1 MQMEDKI
8 IHYTSDE
15 LIRVSVAVTRTITQ
29 KARTCH
35 NLSPVASAAL
45 GRAMTGAV
53 LLAGDYKNHEG
64 VSLKFNGDGPLG
76 AVHADCFDSHYV
88 RGYVDHPQLDIPL
101 KANGKLDVS
110 GAVGQHGQLSV
121 TRFTPE
127 KMTYTSQAELV
138 SGEIAE
144 DLAYYLL
151 TSEQVPSTISLGVLV
166 ARDYSIAA
174 SGGFLVQALPGARDE
189 DLARVEANITCI
201 GPITSYLSGHPDGE
215 ELAGI
220 IEGKDLDIDLLEVDE
235 NEAALCSASAAGR
248 GFAQSGGVANAVANK
263 IKEWHPDMEVKIAS
277 AQGLADCK
285 KLLMLAKAGKYNGYL
300 LEGMGCP
307 GGCIGG
313 AGTIAD
319 PARTAIQL
327 NKYMKEAPFT
337 DPEQSPYMSEIHV
350 LKDDPN
356 FEL

>member
-1 MQMEDKI
+1 MHIEDKI

-35 NLSPVASAAL
+35 NLSPVAAAAL
-45 GRAMTGAV
+45 GRAMTGSV

-76 AVHADCFDSHYV
+76 AVHADCFDSRYV

-101 KANGKLDVS
+101 KPNGKLDVS

-138 SGEIAE
+138 SREIAE

-174 SGGFLVQALPGARDE
+174 SGGFLVQALPGAKDE

-201 GPITSYLSGHPDGE
+201 GPITSYLSNHPDGE

-220 IEGKDLDIDLLEVDE
+220 ILGGMHYKELYRQPLSWRCT
-235 NEAALCSASAAGR
+235 CSR
-248 GFAQSGGVANAVANK
+248 DR
-263 IKEWHPDMEVKIAS
+263 IKNVLMSLRP
-277 AQGLADCK
+277 AD
-285 KLLMLAKAGKYNGYL
+285 
-300 LEGMGCP
+300 
-307 GGCIGG
+307 
-313 AGTIAD
+313 
-319 PARTAIQL
+319 
-327 NKYMKEAPFT
+327 KE
-337 DPEQSPYMSEIHV
+337 EL
-350 LKDDPN
+350 LKDPQVEMTCQYCGARYVISHD
-356 FEL
+356 ELAAMFKQKET

>member
-1 MQMEDKI
+1 MHIEDKI

-35 NLSPVASAAL
+35 NLSPVAAAAL
-45 GRAMTGAV
+45 GRAMTGSV

-64 VSLKFNGDGPLG
+64 VSLKFKGDGPLG
-76 AVHADCFDSHYV
+76 AVHADCFDSRYV

-101 KANGKLDVS
+101 KPNGKLDVS

-174 SGGFLVQALPGARDE
+174 SGGFLVQALPGAKDE

-201 GPITSYLSGHPDGE
+201 GPITSYLSNHPDGE

-220 IEGKDLDIDLLEVDE
+220 ILGGMHYKELYRQPLSWRCT
-235 NEAALCSASAAGR
+235 CSR
-248 GFAQSGGVANAVANK
+248 DR
-263 IKEWHPDMEVKIAS
+263 IKNVLMSLRP
-277 AQGLADCK
+277 AD
-285 KLLMLAKAGKYNGYL
+285 
-300 LEGMGCP
+300 
-307 GGCIGG
+307 
-313 AGTIAD
+313 
-319 PARTAIQL
+319 
-327 NKYMKEAPFT
+327 KE
-337 DPEQSPYMSEIHV
+337 EL
-350 LKDDPN
+350 LKDPQVEMTCQYCGARYVISHD
-356 FEL
+356 ELAAMFKQKET

>member
-1 MQMEDKI
+1 MHIEDKI

-35 NLSPVASAAL
+35 NLSPVAAAAL
-45 GRAMTGAV
+45 GRAMTGSV

-76 AVHADCFDSHYV
+76 AVHADCFDSRYV

-101 KANGKLDVS
+101 KPNGKLDVS

-166 ARDYSIAA
+166 ARDYSIAV
-174 SGGFLVQALPGARDE
+174 SGGFLVQALPGAKDE

-201 GPITSYLSGHPDGE
+201 GPITSYLSNHPDGE

-220 IEGKDLDIDLLEVDE
+220 ILGGMHYKELYRQPLSWRCT
-235 NEAALCSASAAGR
+235 CSR
-248 GFAQSGGVANAVANK
+248 DR
-263 IKEWHPDMEVKIAS
+263 IKNVLMSLRP
-277 AQGLADCK
+277 AD
-285 KLLMLAKAGKYNGYL
+285 
-300 LEGMGCP
+300 
-307 GGCIGG
+307 
-313 AGTIAD
+313 
-319 PARTAIQL
+319 
-327 NKYMKEAPFT
+327 KE
-337 DPEQSPYMSEIHV
+337 EL
-350 LKDDPN
+350 LKDPQVEMTCQYCGARYVISHD
-356 FEL
+356 ELAAMFKQKET

>member
-35 NLSPVASAAL
+35 NLSPVAAAAL

-220 IEGKDLDIDLLEVDE
+220 ILSGMHYKELYRQPLSWRCTCSRDRIKNVLMSLRPADKEELLNDPQVEMTCQYCGARYVISHDE
-235 NEAALCSASAAGR
+235 LVAL
-248 GFAQSGGVANAVANK
+248 FEQ
-263 IKEWHPDMEVKIAS
+263 KE
-277 AQGLADCK
+277 
-285 KLLMLAKAGKYNGYL
+285 
-300 LEGMGCP
+300 
-307 GGCIGG
+307 
-313 AGTIAD
+313 T
-319 PARTAIQL
+319 
-327 NKYMKEAPFT
+327 
-337 DPEQSPYMSEIHV
+337 
-350 LKDDPN
+350 
-356 FEL
+356 

>member
-1 MQMEDKI
+1 MHIEDKI

-15 LIRVSVAVTRTITQ
+15 LIRVSVAVTRMITQ

-35 NLSPVASAAL
+35 NLSPVAAAAL
-45 GRAMTGAV
+45 GRAMTGSV

-76 AVHADCFDSHYV
+76 AVHADCFDSRYV
-88 RGYVDHPQLDIPL
+88 RGYVDYPQLDIPL
-101 KANGKLDVS
+101 KPNGKLDVS

-174 SGGFLVQALPGARDE
+174 SGGFLVQALPGAKDE

-201 GPITSYLSGHPDGE
+201 GPITSYLSNHPDGE

-220 IEGKDLDIDLLEVDE
+220 ILGGMHYKELYRQPLSWRCT
-235 NEAALCSASAAGR
+235 CSR
-248 GFAQSGGVANAVANK
+248 DR
-263 IKEWHPDMEVKIAS
+263 IKNVLMSLRP
-277 AQGLADCK
+277 AD
-285 KLLMLAKAGKYNGYL
+285 
-300 LEGMGCP
+300 
-307 GGCIGG
+307 
-313 AGTIAD
+313 
-319 PARTAIQL
+319 
-327 NKYMKEAPFT
+327 KE
-337 DPEQSPYMSEIHV
+337 EL
-350 LKDDPN
+350 LKDPQVEMTCQYCGARYVISHD
-356 FEL
+356 ELAAMFKQKET

>member
-1 MQMEDKI
+1 MQMKDKI

-35 NLSPVASAAL
+35 NLSPVAAAAL

-64 VSLKFNGDGPLG
+64 VSLKFSGDGPLG

-220 IEGKDLDIDLLEVDE
+220 ILSGMHYKELYRQPLSWRCTCSRDRIKNVLMSLRPADKEELLNDPQVEMTCQYCGARYVISHDE
-235 NEAALCSASAAGR
+235 LVEL
-248 GFAQSGGVANAVANK
+248 FEQ
-263 IKEWHPDMEVKIAS
+263 KE
-277 AQGLADCK
+277 
-285 KLLMLAKAGKYNGYL
+285 
-300 LEGMGCP
+300 
-307 GGCIGG
+307 
-313 AGTIAD
+313 T
-319 PARTAIQL
+319 
-327 NKYMKEAPFT
+327 
-337 DPEQSPYMSEIHV
+337 
-350 LKDDPN
+350 
-356 FEL
+356 

>member
-1 MQMEDKI
+1 MHIEDKI

-35 NLSPVASAAL
+35 NLSPVAAAAL
-45 GRAMTGAV
+45 GRAMTGSV

-76 AVHADCFDSHYV
+76 AVHADCFDSRYV

-101 KANGKLDVS
+101 KPNGKLDVS

-174 SGGFLVQALPGARDE
+174 SGGFLVQALPGAKDE

-201 GPITSYLSGHPDGE
+201 GPITSYLSNHPDGE

-220 IEGKDLDIDLLEVDE
+220 ILGGMHYKELYRQPLSWRCT
-235 NEAALCSASAAGR
+235 CSRGR
-248 GFAQSGGVANAVANK
+248 
-263 IKEWHPDMEVKIAS
+263 IKNVLMSLRP
-277 AQGLADCK
+277 AD
-285 KLLMLAKAGKYNGYL
+285 
-300 LEGMGCP
+300 
-307 GGCIGG
+307 
-313 AGTIAD
+313 
-319 PARTAIQL
+319 
-327 NKYMKEAPFT
+327 KE
-337 DPEQSPYMSEIHV
+337 EL
-350 LKDDPN
+350 LKDPQVEMTCQYCGARYVISHD
-356 FEL
+356 ELAAMFKQKET

>member
-220 IEGKDLDIDLLEVDE
+220 ILSGMHYKELYRQLLSWRCTCSRDRIKNVLMSLRPADKEELLNDPQVEMTCQYCGATYVISHDE
-235 NEAALCSASAAGR
+235 LVAL
-248 GFAQSGGVANAVANK
+248 FEQ
-263 IKEWHPDMEVKIAS
+263 KE
-277 AQGLADCK
+277 
-285 KLLMLAKAGKYNGYL
+285 
-300 LEGMGCP
+300 
-307 GGCIGG
+307 
-313 AGTIAD
+313 T
-319 PARTAIQL
+319 
-327 NKYMKEAPFT
+327 
-337 DPEQSPYMSEIHV
+337 
-350 LKDDPN
+350 
-356 FEL
+356 

>member
-1 MQMEDKI
+1 MHIEDKI

-35 NLSPVASAAL
+35 NLSPVAAAAL
-45 GRAMTGAV
+45 GRAMTGSV

-76 AVHADCFDSHYV
+76 AVHADCFDSRYV

-101 KANGKLDVS
+101 KPNGKLDVS

-121 TRFTPE
+121 TRFTPK

-174 SGGFLVQALPGARDE
+174 SGGFLVQALPGAKDE

-201 GPITSYLSGHPDGE
+201 GPITSYLSNHPDGE

-220 IEGKDLDIDLLEVDE
+220 ILGGMHYKELYRQPLSWRCT
-235 NEAALCSASAAGR
+235 CSR
-248 GFAQSGGVANAVANK
+248 DR
-263 IKEWHPDMEVKIAS
+263 IKNVLMSLRP
-277 AQGLADCK
+277 AD
-285 KLLMLAKAGKYNGYL
+285 
-300 LEGMGCP
+300 
-307 GGCIGG
+307 
-313 AGTIAD
+313 
-319 PARTAIQL
+319 
-327 NKYMKEAPFT
+327 KE
-337 DPEQSPYMSEIHV
+337 EL
-350 LKDDPN
+350 LKDPQVEMTCQYCGARYVISHD
-356 FEL
+356 ELAAMFKQKET

>member
-1 MQMEDKI
+1 MHIEDKI

-35 NLSPVASAAL
+35 NLSPVAAAAL
-45 GRAMTGAV
+45 GRAMTGSV

-101 KANGKLDVS
+101 KPNGKLDVS

-174 SGGFLVQALPGARDE
+174 SGGFLVQALPGAKDE

-201 GPITSYLSGHPDGE
+201 GPITSYLSNHPDGE

-220 IEGKDLDIDLLEVDE
+220 ILGGMHYKELYRQPLSWRCT
-235 NEAALCSASAAGR
+235 CSR
-248 GFAQSGGVANAVANK
+248 DR
-263 IKEWHPDMEVKIAS
+263 IKNVLMSLRP
-277 AQGLADCK
+277 ADK
-285 KLLMLAKAGKYNGYL
+285 KEL
-300 LEGMGCP
+300 
-307 GGCIGG
+307 
-313 AGTIAD
+313 
-319 PARTAIQL
+319 
-327 NKYMKEAPFT
+327 
-337 DPEQSPYMSEIHV
+337 
-350 LKDDPN
+350 LKDPQVEMTCQYCGARYVISHD
-356 FEL
+356 ELAAMFKQKET

>member
-1 MQMEDKI
+1 
-8 IHYTSDE
+8 
-15 LIRVSVAVTRTITQ
+15 
-29 KARTCH
+29 
-35 NLSPVASAAL
+35 
-45 GRAMTGAV
+45 MTGAV

-220 IEGKDLDIDLLEVDE
+220 ILSGMHYKELYRQPLSWRCTCSRDRIKNVLMSLRPADKEELLNDPQVEMTCQYCGARYVISHDE
-235 NEAALCSASAAGR
+235 LVAL
-248 GFAQSGGVANAVANK
+248 FEQ
-263 IKEWHPDMEVKIAS
+263 KE
-277 AQGLADCK
+277 
-285 KLLMLAKAGKYNGYL
+285 
-300 LEGMGCP
+300 
-307 GGCIGG
+307 
-313 AGTIAD
+313 T
-319 PARTAIQL
+319 
-327 NKYMKEAPFT
+327 
-337 DPEQSPYMSEIHV
+337 
-350 LKDDPN
+350 
-356 FEL
+356 

>member
-1 MQMEDKI
+1 MHIEDKI

-35 NLSPVASAAL
+35 NLSPVAAAAL
-45 GRAMTGAV
+45 GRAMTGSV

-76 AVHADCFDSHYV
+76 AVHADCFDSRYV

-101 KANGKLDVS
+101 KPNGKLDVS

-174 SGGFLVQALPGARDE
+174 SGGFLVQALPGAKDE

-201 GPITSYLSGHPDGE
+201 GPITSYLSNHPDGE

-220 IEGKDLDIDLLEVDE
+220 ILGGMHYKELYRQPLSWRCT
-235 NEAALCSASAAGR
+235 CSR
-248 GFAQSGGVANAVANK
+248 DR
-263 IKEWHPDMEVKIAS
+263 IKNVLMSLRP
-277 AQGLADCK
+277 AD
-285 KLLMLAKAGKYNGYL
+285 
-300 LEGMGCP
+300 
-307 GGCIGG
+307 
-313 AGTIAD
+313 
-319 PARTAIQL
+319 
-327 NKYMKEAPFT
+327 KE
-337 DPEQSPYMSEIHV
+337 EL
-350 LKDDPN
+350 LKDPQVEMTCQYCGARYVISHD
-356 FEL
+356 ELAAMFKQKET

>member
-35 NLSPVASAAL
+35 NLSPVAVAAL

-220 IEGKDLDIDLLEVDE
+220 ILSGMHYKELYRQPLSWRCTCSRDRIKNVLMSLRPADKEELLNDPQVEMTCQYCGARYVISHDE
-235 NEAALCSASAAGR
+235 LVAL
-248 GFAQSGGVANAVANK
+248 FEQ
-263 IKEWHPDMEVKIAS
+263 KE
-277 AQGLADCK
+277 
-285 KLLMLAKAGKYNGYL
+285 
-300 LEGMGCP
+300 
-307 GGCIGG
+307 
-313 AGTIAD
+313 T
-319 PARTAIQL
+319 
-327 NKYMKEAPFT
+327 
-337 DPEQSPYMSEIHV
+337 
-350 LKDDPN
+350 
-356 FEL
+356 